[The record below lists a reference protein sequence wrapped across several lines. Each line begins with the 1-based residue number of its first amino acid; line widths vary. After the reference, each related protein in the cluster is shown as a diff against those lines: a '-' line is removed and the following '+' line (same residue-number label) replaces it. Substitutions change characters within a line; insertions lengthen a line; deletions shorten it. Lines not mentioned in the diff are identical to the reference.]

1 MNINESSPEQRLP
14 ITRLRKRP
22 TGRNERRRA
31 ERETRTILKMLMP
44 IEMKFNR
51 EILSV
56 ELSGEYEE
64 IYKKYL
70 HQWQLAI
77 FAIEHMDIRMTE
89 ANSTYFAEM
98 YSPRISSWTTD
109 KQGDFKMTDL

>member
-22 TGRNERRRA
+22 SGRNERRRA
-31 ERETRTILKMLMP
+31 ERETRTILKILMP

-51 EILSV
+51 EVLST
-56 ELSGEYEE
+56 EQEEYEE
-64 IYKKYL
+64 IYKRYL

-89 ANSTYFAEM
+89 ASSTYFAEM

-109 KQGDFKMTDL
+109 KQGDFKMTEK